1 MQIEDL
7 LKPGQ
12 KSGRVM
18 ILSRPLTVD
27 SNFLHLD
34 ALKAKCNFRLASIFF
49 YAAPRCM
56 CHYSYAVN
64 LGECFMARTKG
75 LSL

>member
-34 ALKAKCNFRLASIFF
+34 ALKVKCNFRLASIFF
-49 YAAPRCM
+49 MRRPGACVIILMPSTWANALWPGQK
-56 CHYSYAVN
+56 A
-64 LGECFMARTKG
+64 
-75 LSL
+75 